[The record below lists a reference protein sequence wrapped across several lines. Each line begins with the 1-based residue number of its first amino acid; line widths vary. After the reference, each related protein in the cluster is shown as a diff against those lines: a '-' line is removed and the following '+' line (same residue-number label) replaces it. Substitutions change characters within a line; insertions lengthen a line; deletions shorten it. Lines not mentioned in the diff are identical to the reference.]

1 MAHPPLISQRSGPLT
16 ASPKGEAFS
25 QVQLI
30 PLRLFLVQGDLLGQ
44 DTDLA
49 VELAQFDGHK
59 ELLGQQQK
67 DDDNID
73 KVDGLMKPS
82 RFAAQ

>member
-1 MAHPPLISQRSGPLT
+1 MRGSLAAIAHERPAMAHPPLISQRSRPLT

-49 VELAQFDGHK
+49 V
-59 ELLGQQQK
+59 
-67 DDDNID
+67 
-73 KVDGLMKPS
+73 
-82 RFAAQ
+82 

>member
-1 MAHPPLISQRSGPLT
+1 MAHSPLISQRSGPLT

-49 VELAQFDGHK
+49 VELAQ
-59 ELLGQQQK
+59 
-67 DDDNID
+67 I
-73 KVDGLMKPS
+73 
-82 RFAAQ
+82 